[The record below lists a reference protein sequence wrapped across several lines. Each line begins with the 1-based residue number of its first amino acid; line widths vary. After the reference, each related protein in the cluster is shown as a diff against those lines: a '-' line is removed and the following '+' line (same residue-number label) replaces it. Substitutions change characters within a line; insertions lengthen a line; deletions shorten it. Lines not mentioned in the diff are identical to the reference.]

1 MTATEHET
9 DRKVSTFPLAD
20 QGYNISSVDKFT
32 EEAYALID
40 NLSEAFK
47 KAAGELAEL
56 KEANLTQ
63 EEEIARSVNMIT
75 LAEAEASEY
84 VAKKKAE
91 ADQKLQEASDHY
103 DSVLGSVTQE
113 KETIEAEIERLRGTQ
128 RAMLDRLVALHR
140 NELEALTAASEEL
153 AETEK

>member
-113 KETIEAEIERLRGTQ
+113 KETIETEIERLRGTQ